1 MVLMCLMNGND
12 RISDFGEARE
22 IGNVEQ
28 TMAMTTGVGT
38 PFYMAPELLQ
48 GERHYTKAVDVYSYG
63 VMSAQ
68 VFSGSLKYGDISF
81 DNIYC
86 LFSSSS
92 FIMFLSFFH
101 DFVVLFITA
110 FVTKVCEGLRPSL
123 NDCPESIR
131 PLVISCWDGT
141 PTNRPCLFFSF
152 FSFITTTTNHFFKHT
167 TMMNSVFRHCEDT

>member
-1 MVLMCLMNGND
+1 
-12 RISDFGEARE
+12 
-22 IGNVEQ
+22 
-28 TMAMTTGVGT
+28 MAMTTGVGT

-68 VFSGSLKYGDISF
+68 VFSGSLKYDDISF

-101 DFVVLFITA
+101 GVSSFLLFHDFI
-110 FVTKVCEGLRPSL
+110 VCSSQHL
-123 NDCPESIR
+123 
-131 PLVISCWDGT
+131 
-141 PTNRPCLFFSF
+141 
-152 FSFITTTTNHFFKHT
+152 
-167 TMMNSVFRHCEDT
+167 

>member
-1 MVLMCLMNGND
+1 M
-12 RISDFGEARE
+12 
-22 IGNVEQ
+22 
-28 TMAMTTGVGT
+28 TMTTGVGT

-68 VFSGSLKYGDISF
+68 VFSGSLKYDDISF

-86 LFSSSS
+86 LFSFLFSSLFHYVSFSS
-92 FIMFLSFFH
+92 FFTLMLWT
-101 DFVVLFITA
+101 V

-152 FSFITTTTNHFFKHT
+152 HHHHHNKSLFSNTPP
-167 TMMNSVFRHCEDT
+167 

>member
-1 MVLMCLMNGND
+1 M
-12 RISDFGEARE
+12 
-22 IGNVEQ
+22 
-28 TMAMTTGVGT
+28 TMTTGVGT

-68 VFSGSLKYGDISF
+68 VFSGSLKYDDISF

-101 DFVVLFITA
+101 GVSSFLLF
-110 FVTKVCEGLRPSL
+110 S
-123 NDCPESIR
+123 
-131 PLVISCWDGT
+131 
-141 PTNRPCLFFSF
+141 
-152 FSFITTTTNHFFKHT
+152 
-167 TMMNSVFRHCEDT
+167 